1 MGRVKTTIIKSK
13 GQKLFKMHSDKF
25 TNDYKKNK
33 EVLKELTYIPS
44 KKIRNILAGYVTRL
58 KKTTKD
64 WEVS

>member
-1 MGRVKTTIIKSK
+1 MGRVKTKIIKTK
-13 GQKLFKMHSDKF
+13 GQKLFKMHNDKF
-25 TNDYKKNK
+25 TKDYKKNK
-33 EVLKELTYIPS
+33 EILKELTYIPS